1 MLTAEDTGATF
12 TLSNAGIFHR
22 FAFFA
27 VVIAIIVGIIIFGSI
42 RIVTIIFRVIVALV
56 FFRVVVRSSSSAS
69 SSRSSSSARRAFA
82 FWLFYPLPLRKPTRH
97 VQEGEQN

>member
-27 VVIAIIVGIIIFGSI
+27 VVIAII
-42 RIVTIIFRVIVALV
+42 
-56 FFRVVVRSSSSAS
+56 
-69 SSRSSSSARRAFA
+69 
-82 FWLFYPLPLRKPTRH
+82 
-97 VQEGEQN
+97 